1 VPLIAE
7 RDVVAPSLVDQEIG
21 MEADEALTNVPMPF
35 LDAVKSITETVI
47 RSEIRIEPMRAP
59 SRLAPWAHAVGADV
73 RDEQGAELA
82 TGRLVLLYDPEGEE
96 AWDGHFRLVAYASAE
111 MDPSIGADPMLPAVG
126 WSWLTE
132 ALQTRGADYL
142 AAGGTVTQTTSTRFG
157 DLHGPKT
164 TIAFEFRGS
173 WTSRSGDLQA
183 HLLAFADLLAAAAG
197 LPPEGVAV
205 LPVR

>member
-1 VPLIAE
+1 MGPE
-7 RDVVAPSLVDQEIG
+7 DAP
-21 MEADEALTNVPMPF
+21 ANVPTPF
-35 LDAVKSITETVI
+35 LNAVQSISSTVI
-47 RSEIRIEPMRAP
+47 RPEIRIEPMRAP
-59 SRLAPWAHAVGADV
+59 TRLAPWAHAVGAEV

-82 TGRLVLLYDPEGEE
+82 TGRLVLLYDPQGEE

-111 MDPSIGADPMLPAVG
+111 MDPAIGADPLLPAVG
-126 WSWLTE
+126 WSWLIE
-132 ALQTRGADYL
+132 ALQARGADYL

-173 WTSRSGDLQA
+173 WTSKSEELQS